1 MDTKARNAT
10 STPNG
15 VDRLYTVPAAAR
27 ELGISPRVLRA
38 ARDRGE
44 LAVYKLGDRWERVT
58 LAECR
63 AWIRAQRVDPSDHAR
78 TRVRELLER
87 EGRAS

>member
-1 MDTKARNAT
+1 MDPTARNAT
-10 STPNG
+10 STPNS

-27 ELGISPRVLRA
+27 ELGISPRLLRA

-58 LAECR
+58 LGECR
-63 AWIRAQRVDPSDHAR
+63 AWIRAQRVDPTEHAR
-78 TRVRELLER
+78 ERVAELER
-87 EGRAS
+87 EGRL